1 MKNIKH
7 AHRYH
12 LGQYKLEHIFV
23 KKDLGVHVDSDLSFK
38 DHIMENVRK
47 ANSKL
52 GVIKR
57 NFNFLSPRLFTTF
70 VRPHLESTNSKKLVI
85 EQVQKKSNE
94 TDRRS

>member
-12 LGQYKLEHIFV
+12 LGQNKLEHIFV

-94 TDRRS
+94 TGRRS